1 MVGREREMRRV
12 TVVTHGEEANGSSFF
27 RSAVLPANAASER
40 ERCTQLQRLQ
50 DALGEIVALVGLGS
64 YRTDEEEGVLLD
76 VVVDDIRCLFLE
88 HEPTRLISLS
98 PREQQ
103 IARMVAAGRTNQA
116 IASSLE
122 ISVWTVSTH
131 LRRTFAKLAV
141 SNRTEMVAHLLA
153 NPDLAHR
160 V

>member
-1 MVGREREMRRV
+1 MRRV
-12 TVVTHGEEANGSSFF
+12 TVVTHDEEMNASSFF
-27 RSAVLPANAASER
+27 RTAVLPPNAVSEP

-50 DALGEIVALVGLGS
+50 NVLGEVVALVGLGA
-64 YRTDEEEGVLLD
+64 YRADEEDGILLD
-76 VVVDDIRCLFLE
+76 VVVDDVRCLFLE
-88 HEPTRLISLS
+88 HEPARLISLS

-141 SNRTEMVAHLLA
+141 SNRAEMVAHLLA
-153 NPDLAHR
+153 NPDLAHGI
-160 V
+160 

>member
-1 MVGREREMRRV
+1 MVVRDREMRRA
-12 TVVTHGEEANGSSFF
+12 TVLAHAEGAGTRSFS
-27 RSAVLPANAASER
+27 RPVVLPANSTADR
-40 ERCTQLQRLQ
+40 DRYKQLQRLQ
-50 DALGEIVALVGLGS
+50 NVLGEIAALVGVGS

-76 VVVDDIRCLFLE
+76 VVVDDVRCLFLE
-88 HEPTRLISLS
+88 HQPTRLISLS

-141 SNRTEMVAHLLA
+141 SNRAEMVAHLLA
-153 NPDLAHR
+153 DPDLAHSI
-160 V
+160 